1 MSSSNPYV
9 FDGLNINLGNLSLLS
24 DARTRCITA
33 ENPTGEPGKGGM
45 ATTGFAE
52 TKASQLGQGWK
63 VNPAITI
70 APGEV
75 AVIAD
80 IKDMG
85 NIQSMWMTGMIS
97 RELIIRFYW
106 DNQEHPSVEVPF
118 PDFFAYGWGDNTDDL
133 VGGSFQPLVSLPV
146 SVLPKNGFNCF
157 WSMPF
162 RERCYMTIEN
172 IGDQERW
179 LFYQVNYQLTEIPEN
194 CAYFHASF
202 RRTNP
207 VPFKDVHTIIDGIEG
222 EGHYIGTAMCVG
234 LNGAGGWWGE
244 GEVKFYIDEDDEF
257 PTICGTGTED
267 YFLGAFNWEV
277 DGKYPCYNSPYGG
290 MAQVIE
296 PDGLYHSQPRFSMYR
311 WHIQDPIRFK
321 SKLKV
326 TVQDLG
332 WKNFNAK
339 SYNDDELAK
348 RYLPRQDDI
357 ATVSFWYQTLPTTKF
372 LPLPDWDGLQNH

>member
-1 MSSSNPYV
+1 MVTHNSSGFN
-9 FDGLNINLGNLSLLS
+9 GLNMSLSNLSLLS
-24 DARTRCITA
+24 DARSRSISA
-33 ENPTGEPGKGGM
+33 ENPNGEPGKGGM
-45 ATTGFAE
+45 GTTGFAE
-52 TKASQLGQGWK
+52 RQASELGEGWK
-63 VNPAITI
+63 VNPAINI
-70 APGEV
+70 KPGET

-80 IKDMG
+80 VKDMG
-85 NIQSMWMTGMIS
+85 NIQSMWITGMVS
-97 RELIIRFYW
+97 RELIIRIYW

-118 PDFFAYGWGDNTDDL
+118 PDFFAYGWCDNIDEL

-146 SVLPKNGFNCF
+146 SVLPKNAFNCF

-172 IGDQERW
+172 IGDQERC
-179 LFYQVNYQLTEIPEN
+179 LYYQINYQLTDIPEN

-207 VPFKDVHTIIDGIEG
+207 VPFKGVHTIIDGIEG

-277 DGKYPCYNSPYGG
+277 DDKYAAYNSPYGG

-296 PDGLYHSQPRFSMYR
+296 PDGLYRSQPRFSMYR

-339 SYNDDELAK
+339 KFDHVPDRK
-348 RYLPRQDDI
+348 YLPRQDDI
-357 ATVSFWYQTLPTTKF
+357 ATVSFWYQTLPTAK
-372 LPLPDWDGLQNH
+372 LKPLPDWDGLQTH